1 MKNNRQ
7 IKLIAASVAVAASFQ
22 AHAGL
27 GGLNIQSNLDE
38 PFSGSIT
45 VTGEEAKALLGG
57 GSVTVSEKG
66 LTAKVHKLGDKAVI
80 AVSSAQA
87 VRDPV
92 LVFRIGAGAQV
103 REYTAILDPVGY
115 SPKTKSALSD
125 GKTHRKT
132 APTAE
137 SQENQNAKALRKT
150 DKKDSANAAVKPAYN
165 GKTHTVRKGETVKQ
179 IAAAIRPKHLTLEQ
193 VADALLKAN
202 PNVSAH
208 GRLRAGSVLHIPNL
222 NRIKA
227 EQPKP
232 QTAKPKAETASMP
245 SEPSKQATVEKPV
258 EKPEA
263 KVATPEA
270 KAEKPAVRP
279 EPVPAANTAASETA
293 AESAPQEAA
302 ASAIDTPTDETGNA
316 VSEPVEQVSAEEE
329 TESGLFGGSYTLLLA
344 GGGAALIAL
353 LLLLRLAQSKRARRT
368 EESVPEE
375 EPDLDDAAD
384 DGIEITFAEVETP
397 ATPEPAPKNDVNDTL
412 ALDGESEEE
421 LSAKQTFDVETD
433 TPSNRIDLDFDSLAA
448 AQNGILSGA
457 LTQDEETQKRADA
470 DWNAI
475 ESTDS
480 VYEPETFNPYNPVEI
495 VIDTPE
501 PESVAQTAENKPETV
516 DTDFSDNL
524 PSNNH
529 IGTEETASAKPAS
542 PSGLAGFLKASSPE
556 TILEK
561 TVAEVQTPEEL
572 HDFLKVYET
581 DAVAETAPE
590 TPDFNAAAD
599 DLSALL
605 QPAEAPAVEENV
617 TETVADDLSAL
628 LQPFETPD
636 VGETAAETV
645 AETPDFNAAADDL
658 SALLQPAEAPSV
670 EENITETVAE
680 TPDFN
685 ATADDLSAL
694 LQPSEVPAVEEN
706 AAETVADDLSAL
718 LQPAEVPAV
727 EENAAEITL
736 ETPDSNTSEADAL
749 PDFLKD
755 GEEETVDWSIYL
767 SEENIPN
774 NADTGFP
781 SESVGSDA
789 PSEAKYDLAEMYLE
803 IGDRDA
809 AAETVQKLLE
819 EAEGDV
825 LKRAQALAQELGI

>member
-1 MKNNRQ
+1 M
-7 IKLIAASVAVAASFQ
+7 
-22 AHAGL
+22 
-27 GGLNIQSNLDE
+27 D
-38 PFSGSIT
+38 
-45 VTGEEAKALLGG
+45 
-57 GSVTVSEKG
+57 
-66 LTAKVHKLGDKAVI
+66 DKAVI

-103 REYTAILDPVGY
+103 REYTAILDPVGC

-132 APTAE
+132 APKAE

-150 DKKDSANAAVKPAYN
+150 DKKDSANSAVKPAHN
-165 GKTHTVRKGETVKQ
+165 GKTHTVRKGETLKQ

-227 EQPKP
+227 AAPKKIKAEQPKP

-245 SEPSKQATVEKPV
+245 SEPSKQATVEKPIEKPVEKPV

-263 KVATPEA
+263 KVAAPEA

-279 EPVPAANTAASETA
+279 EPKPAVSETPASATERQPGPVPAANTAASETA

-302 ASAIDTPTDETGNA
+302 ASAIDTPTDETGNT
-316 VSEPVEQVSAEEE
+316 VSEPVAETASEVAAEPVAEPVEQVSAEEE
-329 TESGLFGGSYTLLLA
+329 TESGLFDGLFGGSYTLLLA
-344 GGGAALIAL
+344 GGGTALIA

-384 DGIEITFAEVETP
+384 DGIKITFAEVETP

-412 ALDGESEEE
+412 ALGGESEEE

-516 DTDFSDNL
+516 DTDFYNNL
-524 PSNNH
+524 FSNNH
-529 IGTEETASAKPAS
+529 IGTEETASAKPAA

-581 DAVAETAPE
+581 GAVAETAPE

-605 QPAEAPAVEENV
+605 QPAEA
-617 TETVADDLSAL
+617 
-628 LQPFETPD
+628 
-636 VGETAAETV
+636 
-645 AETPDFNAAADDL
+645 
-658 SALLQPAEAPSV
+658 
-670 EENITETVAE
+670 
-680 TPDFN
+680 
-685 ATADDLSAL
+685 
-694 LQPSEVPAVEEN
+694 
-706 AAETVADDLSAL
+706 
-718 LQPAEVPAV
+718 PAV

>member
-80 AVSSAQA
+80 AVSSEQA

-263 KVATPEA
+263 KVAAPEA

-375 EPDLDDAAD
+375 EPGLDDAAD

-605 QPAEAPAVEENV
+605 QPAEAP
-617 TETVADDLSAL
+617 
-628 LQPFETPD
+628 
-636 VGETAAETV
+636 
-645 AETPDFNAAADDL
+645 
-658 SALLQPAEAPSV
+658 SV

-718 LQPAEVPAV
+718 LQPAEAPAVEENITETVAETPDFNATADDLSALLQPSEAPAVEENAAETVADDLSALLQPAEAPAV

-774 NADTGFP
+774 NADTSFP

>member
-1 MKNNRQ
+1 M
-7 IKLIAASVAVAASFQ
+7 
-22 AHAGL
+22 
-27 GGLNIQSNLDE
+27 D
-38 PFSGSIT
+38 
-45 VTGEEAKALLGG
+45 
-57 GSVTVSEKG
+57 
-66 LTAKVHKLGDKAVI
+66 DKAVI

-103 REYTAILDPVGY
+103 REYTAILDPVGC

-132 APTAE
+132 APKAE

-150 DKKDSANAAVKPAYN
+150 DKKDSANSAVKPAHN
-165 GKTHTVRKGETVKQ
+165 GKTHTVRKGETLKQ

-227 EQPKP
+227 AAPKKIKAEQPKP

-245 SEPSKQATVEKPV
+245 SEPSKQATVEKPIEKPVEKPV

-263 KVATPEA
+263 KVAAPEA

-279 EPVPAANTAASETA
+279 EPKPAVSETPASATERQPGPVPAANTAASETA
-293 AESAPQEAA
+293 AESAPPQEAA
-302 ASAIDTPTDETGNA
+302 ASAIDTPTDETGNT
-316 VSEPVEQVSAEEE
+316 VSEPVAETASEVAAEPVAEPVEQVSAKEE
-329 TESGLFGGSYTLLLA
+329 TESGLFDGLFGGSYTLLLA
-344 GGGAALIAL
+344 GGGTALIA

-384 DGIEITFAEVETP
+384 DGIKITFAEVETP

-412 ALDGESEEE
+412 ALGGESEEE

-516 DTDFSDNL
+516 DTDFYNNL
-524 PSNNH
+524 FSNNH
-529 IGTEETASAKPAS
+529 IGTEETASAKPAA

-581 DAVAETAPE
+581 GAVAETAPE

-605 QPAEAPAVEENV
+605 QPAEA
-617 TETVADDLSAL
+617 
-628 LQPFETPD
+628 
-636 VGETAAETV
+636 
-645 AETPDFNAAADDL
+645 
-658 SALLQPAEAPSV
+658 
-670 EENITETVAE
+670 
-680 TPDFN
+680 
-685 ATADDLSAL
+685 
-694 LQPSEVPAVEEN
+694 
-706 AAETVADDLSAL
+706 
-718 LQPAEVPAV
+718 PAV

-789 PSEAKYDLAEMYLE
+789 PSEAKYDLAEMHLE

>member
-1 MKNNRQ
+1 M
-7 IKLIAASVAVAASFQ
+7 
-22 AHAGL
+22 
-27 GGLNIQSNLDE
+27 
-38 PFSGSIT
+38 
-45 VTGEEAKALLGG
+45 
-57 GSVTVSEKG
+57 
-66 LTAKVHKLGDKAVI
+66 
-80 AVSSAQA
+80 
-87 VRDPV
+87 
-92 LVFRIGAGAQV
+92 
-103 REYTAILDPVGY
+103 
-115 SPKTKSALSD
+115 
-125 GKTHRKT
+125 
-132 APTAE
+132 
-137 SQENQNAKALRKT
+137 
-150 DKKDSANAAVKPAYN
+150 
-165 GKTHTVRKGETVKQ
+165 
-179 IAAAIRPKHLTLEQ
+179 
-193 VADALLKAN
+193 
-202 PNVSAH
+202 
-208 GRLRAGSVLHIPNL
+208 LHIPNL

-227 EQPKP
+227 AAPKKIKAEQPKL

-245 SEPSKQATVEKPV
+245 SEPSKQATVEKPIEKPVEKPV

-263 KVATPEA
+263 KVAAPEA
-270 KAEKPAVRP
+270 KAEKPAVRPEPKPTASETPASATERQP

-302 ASAIDTPTDETGNA
+302 ASAIDTPTDEIGNA
-316 VSEPVEQVSAEEE
+316 VSEPIAETASEVAAEPVAEPVEQVPAEEE
-329 TESGLFGGSYTLLLA
+329 TESGLFDGLFDGSYTLLLA

-375 EPDLDDAAD
+375 ELDLDDAAD
-384 DGIEITFAEVETP
+384 DGIEITFAEIETP

-412 ALDGESEEE
+412 ALGGESEEE

-470 DWNAI
+470 DWNKI

-480 VYEPETFNPYNPVEI
+480 VYEPETFNPYNPVKI
-495 VIDTPE
+495 VIDTPK
-501 PESVAQTAENKPETV
+501 PDSVAQTAENKPETV
-516 DTDFSDNL
+516 DTDFYNNL
-524 PSNNH
+524 FSNNH
-529 IGTEETASAKPAS
+529 IGTEETASAKPAA

-590 TPDFNAAAD
+590 TPDFNTTADDLSALLQPAEAPAVEENVTETVAETSDFHTVADDLSALLQPAEAPAVEEKAAETIAETPDFHTAAD

-628 LQPFETPD
+628 LQPFETPA
-636 VGETAAETV
+636 VEK
-645 AETPDFNAAADDL
+645 F
-658 SALLQPAEAPSV
+658 EA
-670 EENITETVAE
+670 
-680 TPDFN
+680 
-685 ATADDLSAL
+685 
-694 LQPSEVPAVEEN
+694 PAVEEK
-706 AAETVADDLSAL
+706 AEETVDKTPDFHTVADDLSAL
-718 LQPAEVPAV
+718 LQPAEAPAV

-755 GEEETVDWSIYL
+755 GEEETVDWSISL

-774 NADTGFP
+774 NADTGFT

-789 PSEAKYDLAEMYLE
+789 PSEAKYDLAKMYLE

-809 AAETVQKLLE
+809 AAETVQELLE

>member
-1 MKNNRQ
+1 M
-7 IKLIAASVAVAASFQ
+7 
-22 AHAGL
+22 
-27 GGLNIQSNLDE
+27 D
-38 PFSGSIT
+38 
-45 VTGEEAKALLGG
+45 
-57 GSVTVSEKG
+57 
-66 LTAKVHKLGDKAVI
+66 DKAVI

-103 REYTAILDPVGY
+103 REYTAILDPVGC

-132 APTAE
+132 APKAE

-150 DKKDSANAAVKPAYN
+150 DKKDSANSAVKPAHN
-165 GKTHTVRKGETVKQ
+165 GKTHTVRKGETLKQ

-227 EQPKP
+227 AAPKKIKAEQPKP

-245 SEPSKQATVEKPV
+245 SEPSKQATVEKPIEKPVEKPV

-263 KVATPEA
+263 KVAAPEA

-279 EPVPAANTAASETA
+279 EPKPAVSETPASATERQPGPVPAANTAASETA
-293 AESAPQEAA
+293 AESAPPQEAA
-302 ASAIDTPTDETGNA
+302 ASAIDTPTDETGNT
-316 VSEPVEQVSAEEE
+316 VSEPVAETASEVAAEPVAEPVEQVSAKEE
-329 TESGLFGGSYTLLLA
+329 TESGLFDGLFGGSYTLLLA
-344 GGGAALIAL
+344 GGGTALIAL

-384 DGIEITFAEVETP
+384 DGIKITFAEVETP

-412 ALDGESEEE
+412 ALGGESEEE

-516 DTDFSDNL
+516 DTDFYNNL
-524 PSNNH
+524 FSNNH
-529 IGTEETASAKPAS
+529 IGTEETASAKPAA

-581 DAVAETAPE
+581 GAVAETAP
-590 TPDFNAAAD
+590 
-599 DLSALL
+599 
-605 QPAEAPAVEENV
+605 
-617 TETVADDLSAL
+617 
-628 LQPFETPD
+628 
-636 VGETAAETV
+636 
-645 AETPDFNAAADDL
+645 
-658 SALLQPAEAPSV
+658 
-670 EENITETVAE
+670 E

-694 LQPSEVPAVEEN
+694 LQP
-706 AAETVADDLSAL
+706 AEA
-718 LQPAEVPAV
+718 PAV

-789 PSEAKYDLAEMYLE
+789 PSEAKYDLAEMHLE

>member
-605 QPAEAPAVEENV
+605 QPAEAP
-617 TETVADDLSAL
+617 
-628 LQPFETPD
+628 
-636 VGETAAETV
+636 
-645 AETPDFNAAADDL
+645 
-658 SALLQPAEAPSV
+658 SV

-718 LQPAEVPAV
+718 LQPAEAPAV

-774 NADTGFP
+774 NADTSFP

>member
-245 SEPSKQATVEKPV
+245 SEPSKQATVEKPI

-645 AETPDFNAAADDL
+645 AETPDFNA
-658 SALLQPAEAPSV
+658 
-670 EENITETVAE
+670 
-680 TPDFN
+680 
-685 ATADDLSAL
+685 TADDLSAL

-718 LQPAEVPAV
+718 LQPAEAPAV

-774 NADTGFP
+774 NADTSFP

>member
-1 MKNNRQ
+1 M
-7 IKLIAASVAVAASFQ
+7 
-22 AHAGL
+22 
-27 GGLNIQSNLDE
+27 
-38 PFSGSIT
+38 
-45 VTGEEAKALLGG
+45 
-57 GSVTVSEKG
+57 
-66 LTAKVHKLGDKAVI
+66 
-80 AVSSAQA
+80 
-87 VRDPV
+87 
-92 LVFRIGAGAQV
+92 
-103 REYTAILDPVGY
+103 
-115 SPKTKSALSD
+115 
-125 GKTHRKT
+125 
-132 APTAE
+132 
-137 SQENQNAKALRKT
+137 
-150 DKKDSANAAVKPAYN
+150 
-165 GKTHTVRKGETVKQ
+165 
-179 IAAAIRPKHLTLEQ
+179 
-193 VADALLKAN
+193 
-202 PNVSAH
+202 
-208 GRLRAGSVLHIPNL
+208 
-222 NRIKA
+222 
-227 EQPKP
+227 
-232 QTAKPKAETASMP
+232 
-245 SEPSKQATVEKPV
+245 
-258 EKPEA
+258 
-263 KVATPEA
+263 
-270 KAEKPAVRP
+270 
-279 EPVPAANTAASETA
+279 
-293 AESAPQEAA
+293 
-302 ASAIDTPTDETGNA
+302 
-316 VSEPVEQVSAEEE
+316 
-329 TESGLFGGSYTLLLA
+329 
-344 GGGAALIAL
+344 IAL

-605 QPAEAPAVEENV
+605 QPAEAPSVEENV
-617 TETVADDLSAL
+617 TK
-628 LQPFETPD
+628 
-636 VGETAAETV
+636 TV
-645 AETPDFNAAADDL
+645 AE
-658 SALLQPAEAPSV
+658 
-670 EENITETVAE
+670 I
-680 TPDFN
+680 PDFN

-718 LQPAEVPAV
+718 LQPAEAPAV

-774 NADTGFP
+774 NADTSFP